1 MSILLGTRTLDVP
14 ILQGGMG
21 VGVSMGGLAGA
32 VAECGAM
39 GTISTAIPGYDE
51 PDFGKNPNAANLRV
65 LAREIEKAKRL
76 SKEKG
81 LVAINAMV
89 ATVQYAESVM
99 TAIKSGVDAI
109 VSGAGLPNELPA
121 IAKGADVLLAPI
133 VSGGRAARVICRM
146 WETRHERYPDFV
158 VLEGPQA
165 GGHLGFSK
173 EEAKSDSAP
182 KLEDL
187 IKETVEALRPFE
199 ERAKRAIP
207 VFAAGGVWDGKDAA
221 CMARQGAAGVQMAT
235 RFIGTYECD
244 ASQGFKDILLAAKKE
259 DIQIVQSPVGMPGR
273 ALRTPLIERLSG
285 GVKTAA
291 EHCVNCLTP
300 CPKKETPYCIMEA
313 LVKALKGN
321 YEEGL
326 FFCGSNVW
334 RMDKMM
340 HVSELIDEIMRDW
353 RAFA

>member
-1 MSILLGTRTLDVP
+1 MLAEDRRNYILRLLESRSSVSVAELSATFSLSEVSVRKLLSTMEEEGLIRRTW
-14 ILQGGMG
+14 G
-21 VGVSMGGLAGA
+21 GA
-32 VAECGAM
+32 VSAYGSLREFSHKEKEPVQLLEKIAIAKAAYGCIAEGDAVFLDCGTT
-39 GTISTAIPGYDE
+39 TIQ
-51 PDFGKNPNAANLRV
+51 
-65 LAREIEKAKRL
+65 LARLIRTGAKRHL
-76 SKEKG
+76 
-81 LVAINAMV
+81 MV
-89 ATVQYAESVM
+89 ATTGVNIALELAE
-99 TAIKSGVDAI
+99 A
-109 VSGAGLPNELPA
+109 
-121 IAKGADVLLAPI
+121 
-133 VSGGRAARVICRM
+133 
-146 WETRHERYPDFV
+146 
-158 VLEGPQA
+158 
-165 GGHLGFSK
+165 
-173 EEAKSDSAP
+173 
-182 KLEDL
+182 ED
-187 IKETVEALRPFE
+187 
-199 ERAKRAIP
+199 IP

-221 CMARQGAAGVQMAT
+221 RMARQGAAGVQMAT